1 MSQPLIHQVRF
12 IQTGL
17 DRLELLGGILLIAD
31 ENLADIGKLPILAI
45 GGQLIVIRPA

>member
-1 MSQPLIHQVRF
+1 MGQPLVQQVRF

-31 ENLADIGKLPILAI
+31 ENLANIGKLPILAI
-45 GGQLIVIRPA
+45 GS